1 VLVVKAGAGGD
12 FAAPVA
18 AQVLQTALQRIK

>member
-1 VLVVKAGAGGD
+1 VKAGAGGD

-18 AQVLQTALQRIK
+18 AQVLQTALSRVR